1 MNRRGRMNK
10 IGGVREV
17 TTHYRKTKYNLNAAN
32 LKSNLGGIISR
43 REYLIINIHRADA
56 WYHFMVLYKIITEIC

>member
-1 MNRRGRMNK
+1 MNRRRRMNK

-56 WYHFMVLYKIITEIC
+56 CWWYYTR

>member
-32 LKSNLGGIISR
+32 LKSNLGGSIYQN
-43 REYLIINIHRADA
+43 ENI
-56 WYHFMVLYKIITEIC
+56 